1 MFKCLK
7 TSLIW
12 QVTCNDKVWCRCVGW
27 GIIWFFVRLS
37 TSKTLL
43 FHAYF
48 YVLRKYGS
56 LLPVIKHNTTLET
69 MGIKNLCKYNDHML
83 FRLFEKRTSGQTIL
97 YKWYF
102 SSSIFQIPYL
112 KNTVWHN
119 LENLNHIQYNLHREQ
134 YHSGNSIEMKLS
146 LSPLALLNRWCRY
159 SWV

>member
-1 MFKCLK
+1 MRNMWQMQWPNSCFIHIVCTKTVVFKCLK

-12 QVTCNDKVWCRCVGW
+12 QLTWNDKVWCRCVGW

-112 KNTVWHN
+112 KKSRKF
-119 LENLNHIQYNLHREQ
+119 ESY
-134 YHSGNSIEMKLS
+134 SI
-146 LSPLALLNRWCRY
+146 
-159 SWV
+159 

>member
-1 MFKCLK
+1 MFFKCLK

-12 QVTCNDKVWCRCVGW
+12 QLTCNDKVWCRCVGW

-43 FHAYF
+43 FLAYF

-112 KNTVWHN
+112 KLIEKNWIVFNIVWITNNT
-119 LENLNHIQYNLHREQ
+119 IQATL
-134 YHSGNSIEMKLS
+134 MKWSCL
-146 LSPLALLNRWCRY
+146 CRL
-159 SWV
+159 